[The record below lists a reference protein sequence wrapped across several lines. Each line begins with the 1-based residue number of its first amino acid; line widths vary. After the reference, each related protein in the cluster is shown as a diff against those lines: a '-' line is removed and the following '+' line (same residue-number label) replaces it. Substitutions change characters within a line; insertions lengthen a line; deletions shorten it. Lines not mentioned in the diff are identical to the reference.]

1 MKIIHTIKE
10 MQIESDR
17 MRAEGLK
24 IGFVPT
30 MGFLHE
36 GHLSLIR
43 EAGRH
48 SDRIVVSIYVNP
60 TQFGPKEDFAAYPR
74 DFERDRKLAE
84 AEGTDII
91 FNPPDAE
98 MYPAGHCTHVD
109 VDGLTE
115 TLCGA
120 SRPGHFRGV
129 TTVVAKLF
137 AAVKPHIAVFG
148 QKDAQQA
155 AVIRRMTVDLNLDV
169 EIVVA
174 PIVREADG
182 LAMSSR
188 NAYLSGS
195 ERAEATVLRKS
206 LLAAEEQ
213 FRKGEQDAQALVRS
227 AKMMIE
233 SKPSARID
241 YVSIADPDTLQPVDR
256 ARSGGLMAV
265 AVFIGKTRL
274 IDNLILPST
283 EIV

>member
-1 MKIIHTIKE
+1 MKIIRTIQE
-10 MQIESDR
+10 MQAESDR
-17 MRAEGLK
+17 MRSDGLK

-43 EAGRH
+43 EAGRRT
-48 SDRIVVSIYVNP
+48 DRIVVSIFVNP

-91 FNPPDAE
+91 FNPPDTE
-98 MYPAGHCTHVD
+98 MYPSGHCTHVD

-137 AAVKPHIAVFG
+137 TAVKPHVAVFG

-155 AVIRRMTVDLNLDV
+155 AVIRRMTADLNLDV

-174 PIVREADG
+174 AIVRETDG

-188 NAYLSGS
+188 NVYLSPS
-195 ERAEATVLRKS
+195 ERADATVLRKS
-206 LLAAEEQ
+206 LLAAEEL
-213 FRKGEQDAQALVRS
+213 FRKGERDASTLVRS
-227 AKMMIE
+227 VKSMIE
-233 SKPSARID
+233 SKPSARVD
-241 YVSIADPDTLQPVDR
+241 YVELSDPDTLQPMDK
-256 ARSGGLMAV
+256 ARSGGLLAV

-274 IDNLILPST
+274 IDNLILP
-283 EIV
+283 